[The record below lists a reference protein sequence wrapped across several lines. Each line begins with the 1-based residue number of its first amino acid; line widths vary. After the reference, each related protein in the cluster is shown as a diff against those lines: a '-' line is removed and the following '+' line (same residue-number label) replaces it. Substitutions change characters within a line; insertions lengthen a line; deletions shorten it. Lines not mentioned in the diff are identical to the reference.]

1 VNQLLGYLFEGT
13 QDGPPPDWD
22 VGHFACV
29 FGRVRGPR
37 GSLYCVAD
45 TYPALG
51 IEGVHVQPQER
62 LAAALD
68 RRDMPAGGM
77 LVVVSAGDAETVRS
91 GANAA
96 GLVEGMWDNGTV
108 TPETLP

>member
-1 VNQLLGYLFEGT
+1 
-13 QDGPPPDWD
+13 
-22 VGHFACV
+22 
-29 FGRVRGPR
+29 
-37 GSLYCVAD
+37 
-45 TYPALG
+45 
-51 IEGVHVQPQER
+51 VHVQPQER

-77 LVVVSAGDAETVRS
+77 LVVVSAGYAETVRS

-96 GLVEGMWDNGTV
+96 GLIEGMWDNGTV